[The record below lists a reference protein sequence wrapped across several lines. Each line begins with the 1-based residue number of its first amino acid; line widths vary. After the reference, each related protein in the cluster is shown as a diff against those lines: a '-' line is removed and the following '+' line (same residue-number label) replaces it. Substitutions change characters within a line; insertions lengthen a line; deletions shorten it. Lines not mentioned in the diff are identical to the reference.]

1 MKTLMIILIA
11 LTLAGCG
18 TTYQYPTTGNAGID
32 MALANPALSHQTKM
46 NLIRRHRGE
55 EPVFAEVKRATMNP
69 VAASYRPVID
79 QSVCRDCNYENDLA
93 QCQQIA
99 SDNTNVTG
107 SAATN
112 AALGA
117 GSSAIIGALLDV
129 DVRHMAAMG
138 ASVGGLQGVGQE
150 LNTIRG
156 VIARCMQGR
165 GYSVLR

>member
-1 MKTLMIILIA
+1 MKLLIVLIVMIS
-11 LTLAGCG
+11 AGCA
-18 TTYQYPTTGNAGID
+18 TTYQYPSTGNAGID
-32 MALANPALSHQTKM
+32 QALANPALSHQTKM
-46 NLIRRHRGE
+46 NLIRRHQGE
-55 EPVFAEVKRATMNP
+55 DPVFAEVKRAPMNP
-69 VAASYRPVID
+69 VAASYRPVVD
-79 QSVCRDCNYENDLA
+79 QTVCRDCDYENDLA
-93 QCQQIA
+93 KCQQIA

-129 DVRHMAAMG
+129 DVSHMAAMG

-150 LNTIRG
+150 LGAIRG
-156 VIARCMQGR
+156 MIARCMAGR